1 MGSFGD
7 RQHKVT
13 IRFVSGGQE
22 IRFGLPI
29 IEDWIHPGVI
39 YEVNKLMLP
48 LGSRFYFLDLN
59 PQMGIVTRATEKERA
74 VLQSLRGVELRERSD
89 WWEGLAK
96 AVGR

>member
-1 MGSFGD
+1 
-7 RQHKVT
+7 
-13 IRFVSGGQE
+13 
-22 IRFGLPI
+22 
-29 IEDWIHPGVI
+29 
-39 YEVNKLMLP
+39 MLP